1 MLLYRINI
9 DFNILDKKEQILGT
23 GQKRA
28 NFGQKGYFLGTQ
40 KIFDKKEQIL
50 DKKTIM
56 RKLIIIIIDQTV
68 RSEQQCGFM
77 VF

>member
-9 DFNILDKKEQILGT
+9 DFNILEKKEQILGT

-40 KIFDKKEQIL
+40 KILDKKEIFWAL
-50 DKKTIM
+50 EKFWTKRSKFWTKNCIA
-56 RKLIIIIIDQTV
+56 LI
-68 RSEQQCGFM
+68 
-77 VF
+77 